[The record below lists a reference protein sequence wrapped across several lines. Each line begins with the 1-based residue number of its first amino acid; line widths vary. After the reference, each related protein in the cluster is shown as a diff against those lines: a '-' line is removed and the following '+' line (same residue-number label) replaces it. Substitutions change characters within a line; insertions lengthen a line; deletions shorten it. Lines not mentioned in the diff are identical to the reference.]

1 MAHNNFPRAL
11 PLPRGFGGSR
21 PEFWK
26 GFGYKLKAYMNTQEP
41 GFSNCMNIAAASLV
55 PVTDERLLLE
65 RDGERLPDDMGH
77 QDVTPA

>member
-1 MAHNNFPRAL
+1 M
-11 PLPRGFGGSR
+11 
-21 PEFWK
+21 
-26 GFGYKLKAYMNTQEP
+26 QEP
-41 GFSNCMNIAAASLV
+41 DFSNYMSIAAASLV